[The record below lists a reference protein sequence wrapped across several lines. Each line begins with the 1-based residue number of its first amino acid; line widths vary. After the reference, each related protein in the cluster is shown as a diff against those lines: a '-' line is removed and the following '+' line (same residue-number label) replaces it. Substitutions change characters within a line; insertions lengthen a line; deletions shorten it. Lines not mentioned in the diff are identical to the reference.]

1 MLRGGW
7 ITVSEASM
15 MAAVHPSRIWHW
27 CTAAGFDPT
36 AARERRVSIYYARQL
51 LELELRD
58 RVRGKQLAPNMLA
71 NTRSRGKRQ
80 MSKAALRA
88 LANDKIIDFARAG
101 GKIKRIPKGK
111 RGHDKP
117 L

>member
-15 MAAVHPSRIWHW
+15 MAGVHPSRIWHW

-36 AARERRVSIYYARQL
+36 ATRERRVAIYYARQL

-71 NTRSRGKRQ
+71 KTRSRGKWQ
-80 MSKAALRA
+80 MSKVAMRA
-88 LANDKIIDFARAG
+88 MANEKVIDFAAAG
-101 GKIKRIPKGK
+101 GKIRRIPRGR
-111 RGHDKP
+111 RGHVKP

>member
-1 MLRGGW
+1 MMGA
-7 ITVSEASM
+7 VSTN
-15 MAAVHPSRIWHW
+15 RIWQW

-36 AARERRVSIYYARQL
+36 AARERRVAIYYARQL

-71 NTRSRGKRQ
+71 KTRSRGKRR
-80 MSKAALRA
+80 MSKAALRT
-88 LANDKIIDFARAG
+88 LANDKIIDFAAAG
-101 GKIKRIPKGK
+101 GKIKLIPKGK
-111 RGHDKP
+111 RGHVKP

>member
-7 ITVSEASM
+7 ITVREAAM
-15 MAAVHPSRIWHW
+15 MGAVSTNRIWQW
-27 CTAAGFDPT
+27 CTADGFDPT

-58 RVRGKQLAPNMLA
+58 RVRSKQLAPNMLA
-71 NTRSRGKRQ
+71 KTRSHGKRQ

-88 LANDKIIDFARAG
+88 LAHDKIIDFEQAG
-101 GKIKRIPKGK
+101 GKIRRIAKGK
-111 RGHDKP
+111 RGHVKP